1 MLYLISDLRIYSQWA
16 EMEKPY
22 KLYYCSFMYEA
33 DTVRV
38 FVDFCGTMIKQLH
51 THVVNH

>member
-1 MLYLISDLRIYSQWA
+1 M
-16 EMEKPY
+16 
-22 KLYYCSFMYEA
+22 CEA

-51 THVVNH
+51 THVINHYKGLGVISWYKIVDKLAGLFEATII